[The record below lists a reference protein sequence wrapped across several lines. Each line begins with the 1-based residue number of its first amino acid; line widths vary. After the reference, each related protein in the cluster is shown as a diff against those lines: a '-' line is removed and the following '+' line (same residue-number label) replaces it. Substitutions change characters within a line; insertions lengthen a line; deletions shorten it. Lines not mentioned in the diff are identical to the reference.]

1 MRYLLDTNVVS
12 ELHRQAAA
20 EAVRGWVR
28 SQAVAT
34 LVISVITVMELE
46 IGVRRVERRDREW
59 VRSCA
64 GGSNVA
70 S

>member
-12 ELHRQAAA
+12 ELRRPAAA

-34 LVISVITVMELE
+34 LAISVITVMELE
-46 IGVRRVERRDREW
+46 IGVRRVERRDRDQGE
-59 VRSCA
+59 VY
-64 GGSNVA
+64 
-70 S
+70 